1 MQALFFCGYTLAIA
15 GAEGIMLTD
24 FVELGPKSARA
35 TILLAHGAGAPMD
48 SAAMTAIAEALAD
61 EDLRVVRFEFSYMA
75 NRRTEGSRRPP
86 PRAEKLN
93 HEYQAV
99 IEAVQVYGPLIIG
112 GKSMG
117 GRVASMIAE
126 ELFEADRIA
135 GLLCVGYPF
144 HPIGKPEKLRTEH
157 LQNLRTP
164 TLICQG
170 TRDPFGSKDE
180 VNAYDLSS
188 AIRLRWFEDGDH
200 DLKPR
205 KRISGFT
212 HADHMKLMGAAVSD
226 WVNGI
231 NS

>member
-1 MQALFFCGYTLAIA
+1 
-15 GAEGIMLTD
+15 MLTD

-75 NRRTEGSRRPP
+75 NRRTEGTRKPP
-86 PRAEKLN
+86 PRADKLN
-93 HEYQAV
+93 HEYRAA
-99 IEAVQVYGPLIIG
+99 IEAVQVDGPLIIG

-117 GRVASMIAE
+117 GRVASMIAD

-157 LQNLRTP
+157 LQTLRTP

>member
-1 MQALFFCGYTLAIA
+1 MQTEF
-15 GAEGIMLTD
+15 M
-24 FVELGPKSARA
+24 ELGPSGSRA

-48 SAAMTAIAEALAD
+48 APSMTSIAEALAAQNV
-61 EDLRVVRFEFSYMA
+61 RVVRFEFAYMA
-75 NRRTEGSRRPP
+75 KRRTEGTRTPP
-86 PRAEKLN
+86 PRADKLN
-93 HEYQAV
+93 HGYQAA
-99 IEAVQVYGPLIIG
+99 IEDLRIDGPLIIG

-117 GRVASMIAE
+117 GRVASMIAD

-157 LQNLRTP
+157 LKSLQTP

-170 TRDPFGSKDE
+170 TRDLFGSKDE
-180 VNAYDLSS
+180 VGDYDLSP
-188 AIRLRWFEDGDH
+188 AIQLSWFEDGDH

-212 HADHMKLMGAAVSD
+212 HEDHINAMGVAVSD
-226 WVNGI
+226 WVDGI
-231 NS
+231 NR